1 MSQNQT
7 KTQPRSNEARRRAAY
22 LKYRLSPRARDLFDD
37 LIRQR
42 GPGPHGTF
50 VEAMCLRTAELL
62 ASAERVREELN
73 VAESPTAA
81 QITAVVRIE
90 GVARRAIG
98 DLAKAAP
105 PQSAEDTELDTI
117 LRRYRGEPEE
127 HDDEQD
133 RDHHDH

>member
-1 MSQNQT
+1 MTQQQT
-7 KTQPRSNEARRRAAY
+7 KTKPRSNEARRRAAY

-37 LIRQR
+37 LISQR

-50 VEAMCLRTAELL
+50 AEAMTLRTAELI

-73 VAESPTAA
+73 QAKSPTAA

-105 PQSAEDTELDTI
+105 PRSEEDAELDTI

-127 HDDEQD
+127 IDDEQD
-133 RDHHDH
+133 RNLDH